1 MALALAFPAVCF
13 HWVSSALRA
22 RLYILAA
29 PFVKDTSFPRGTWE
43 KRVFCV
49 GRGNECL
56 FFFSRMQK
64 TNKSSENSIH
74 YIAFGFYP
82 LSQRNWHSGCFC
94 PIIIAISTIRGIMQN
109 FPQDIADI
117 CHNRHNRPW
126 CTFFKP
132 VPCLIANL
140 CIFWCTFTGL
150 NNAVVS
156 QNWQLSGM
164 PQDYQS
170 HLWMTVIATCS
181 VCFEAHKK
189 LM

>member
-1 MALALAFPAVCF
+1 MAILQKVISYTPAGGPRQALALALAFPAVCF
-13 HWVSSALRA
+13 HWVASALRA

-82 LSQRNWHSGCFC
+82 LSQRN
-94 PIIIAISTIRGIMQN
+94 
-109 FPQDIADI
+109 
-117 CHNRHNRPW
+117 
-126 CTFFKP
+126 
-132 VPCLIANL
+132 
-140 CIFWCTFTGL
+140 
-150 NNAVVS
+150 
-156 QNWQLSGM
+156 
-164 PQDYQS
+164 
-170 HLWMTVIATCS
+170 
-181 VCFEAHKK
+181 
-189 LM
+189 